1 MPRSRHTPA
10 VSSQTVSL
18 SPDLVRAVSNNPG
31 LMDPTVNCLQG
42 LAAETRNNE
51 ISKTVILQS
60 GAINHIL
67 LELEAG
73 LENKSR

>member
-1 MPRSRHTPA
+1 MPRSRQTPA

-18 SPDLVRAVSNNPG
+18 SLELVRAVSNNPS
-31 LMDPTVNCLQG
+31 LMEATVNCLQG
-42 LAAETRNNE
+42 VAGETRNNE
-51 ISKTVILQS
+51 LSKTVILQS
-60 GAINHIL
+60 GVINHIL